1 MTTPFNWT
9 PGQDKGLEKF
19 NSFYLDPNQTVMV
32 LKGYSGTGKTTLV
45 KRFLTEL
52 PQLNAMAKLCAL
64 DYIPLEVVLSAT
76 TNQAAEA
83 FALAVGPEYEVRTVY
98 SVCQLRI
105 VEDFKTREKRLVEYG
120 DGLDRSLLVV
130 DEASFLNQEA
140 LGKIL
145 QQARTCKIVFIGD
158 PAQITPVDSDE
169 MPAFELNACEIELT
183 ELVRFEGGVL
193 QTLMGNLRTAVTE
206 GNWAKFPLVPG
217 VIERM
222 SQEDFNAEA
231 YRLFT
236 QETDKQVK
244 ILAYTNATVTAYN
257 NHLSK
262 RVLGSVEPQV
272 GQRMLVNQ
280 AVQNAGSKC
289 ATNEEVTIEEV
300 TLEREYGTDGYQLRF
315 RNKGSYYY
323 MPKRRGAKDTAHA
336 VAVDKD
342 DYSAMKNILTTWV
355 DLRPSFAQTINKSQG
370 STYDIVMIDLND
382 LCSKCRTL
390 DQLAR
395 LLYVGLSR
403 ARSRIILTGDLRRK

>member
-1 MTTPFNWT
+1 MTTSFKWT
-9 PGQDKGLEKF
+9 PGQDKGLDTF

-45 KRFLTEL
+45 KRFLAEL
-52 PQLNAMAKLCAL
+52 EQLNAMAKLCAP

-83 FALAVGPEYEVRTVY
+83 FALAVGHGHEVRTVY

-105 VEDFKTREKRLVEYG
+105 VEDYKTREKRLVAHG
-120 DGLDRSLLVV
+120 DGLDKCLLVI
-130 DEASFLNQEA
+130 DEASFLDQEA
-140 LGKIL
+140 LTKVL
-145 QQARTCKIVFIGD
+145 EQSRNCKIVFIGD
-158 PAQITPVDSDE
+158 PAQIAPVDSDE
-169 MPAFELNACEIELT
+169 MPAFEMNACEVELT
-183 ELVRFEGGVL
+183 ELVRFDGGVL
-193 QTLMGNLRTAVTE
+193 QTLMGNLRAAVTE
-206 GNWAKFPLVPG
+206 GNWSKFPLVPG

-244 ILAYTNATVTAYN
+244 ILAYTNASVTSYN
-257 NHLSK
+257 NYLSK
-262 RVLGSVEPQV
+262 RVLGSVEPQE

-289 ATNEEVTIEEV
+289 STNEEVTIEEMV
-300 TLEREYGTDGYQLRF
+300 AQREYNTDGYMLRF
-315 RNKGSYYY
+315 RGKGSFYF
-323 MPKRRGAKDTAHA
+323 MPKNRGAKDIAHA
-336 VAVDKD
+336 AAVEKD
-342 DYSAMKNILTTWV
+342 DYVAMKNILTTWV

-390 DQLAR
+390 NQMAR

>member
-1 MTTPFNWT
+1 MTTPFKWT
-9 PGQDKGLEKF
+9 PGQDKGLDTF

-32 LKGYSGTGKTTLV
+32 LKGYSGTGKTSLV
-45 KRFLTEL
+45 KRFLEEL
-52 PQLNAMAKLCAL
+52 DQLNAMAKLCAP
-64 DYIPLEVVLSAT
+64 DYVPLQVVLSAT

-83 FALAVGPEYEVRTVY
+83 FALAVGPAYEVRTVY

-105 VEDFKTREKRLVEYG
+105 VEDYKTREKRLVAHG
-120 DGLDRSLLVV
+120 DGVENALLVI
-130 DEASFLNQEA
+130 DEASFLDQEA
-140 LGKIL
+140 LRKVL
-145 QQARTCKIVFIGD
+145 EQTRNCKIVFIGD
-158 PAQITPVDSDE
+158 PAQITPVESDD
-169 MPAFELNACEIELT
+169 MPAFEMDACVVELT
-183 ELVRFEGGVL
+183 ELVRFDGGVL
-193 QTLMGNLRTAVTE
+193 QTLMGKLRAAVTE
-206 GNWAKFPLVPG
+206 GNWSKFPLTPG
-217 VIERM
+217 VIDRL

-244 ILAYTNATVTAYN
+244 ILAYTNACVTSYN

-272 GQRMLVNQ
+272 GQRMLVNE

-289 ATNEEVTIEEV
+289 STNEEVTIEEV
-300 TLEREYGTDGYQLRF
+300 ILQREYGTDGYLMKF
-315 RNKGSYYY
+315 RNKGSHYF
-323 MPKRRGAKDTAHA
+323 MPKHRGAKDKAHA
-336 VAVDKD
+336 EAVRED
-342 DYSAMKNILTTWV
+342 DYSAMKIILTTWV

-382 LCSKCRTL
+382 ICSKCRTL